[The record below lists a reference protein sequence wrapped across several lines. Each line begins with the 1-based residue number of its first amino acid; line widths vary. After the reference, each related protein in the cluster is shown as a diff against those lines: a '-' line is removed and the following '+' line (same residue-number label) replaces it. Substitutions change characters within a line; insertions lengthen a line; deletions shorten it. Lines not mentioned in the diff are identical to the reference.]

1 MVQRKLWPRYNP
13 VIFFKITKIFFSG
26 SLTTNEYTPYAKRIY
41 RNWLLKYEKNKERMM
56 ARLEKCGL
64 QSISHSRRNKGR
76 NRRQATEEEILEG
89 NGQKSIISSFLASFR

>member
-1 MVQRKLWPRYNP
+1 
-13 VIFFKITKIFFSG
+13 
-26 SLTTNEYTPYAKRIY
+26 
-41 RNWLLKYEKNKERMM
+41 MM

-89 NGQKSIISSFLASFR
+89 NGQKSIISSLFLASLRSPNFLTNKKAIQNTLEKKCKNS